1 MVEEIRNF
9 DGLALEELEAQTLDL
24 LPDREEMLP
33 INVNVGPVA
42 PQTNVS
48 NQAAVAVALF
58 DSKSV
63 AANYANNVNN
73 FVGH

>member
-1 MVEEIRNF
+1 MEEIRNF

-24 LPDREEMLP
+24 LPDREEMLN
-33 INVNVGPVA
+33 INVA

-73 FVGH
+73 FVPK